1 MNLPAHGTASP
12 DPSKASWSVTNNTP
26 SKEQHRFRLAR
37 PYSLPGETV
46 PVRLAVFT
54 HRQAPAMFQCSLFPR
69 NRLAELN
76 VPPGAPQCYYE

>member
-12 DPSKASWSVTNNTP
+12 DPSKHQFQLKTAHQNTQTTAFP
-26 SKEQHRFRLAR
+26 PGPAHT
-37 PYSLPGETV
+37 PPGEIA
-46 PVRLAVFT
+46 PDRLAVFT

-76 VPPGAPQCYYE
+76 VPPGAPQC